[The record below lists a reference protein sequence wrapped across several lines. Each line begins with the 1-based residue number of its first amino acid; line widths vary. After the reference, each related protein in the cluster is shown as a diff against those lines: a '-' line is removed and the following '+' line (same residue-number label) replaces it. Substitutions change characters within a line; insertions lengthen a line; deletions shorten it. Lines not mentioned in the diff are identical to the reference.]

1 MLILA
6 GRHSSHPP
14 QDFCADSRLQLSAIW
29 YLHHGSQPPSG
40 MLVSRALL
48 SPCRLLLSYTAGRVL
63 ALHKTDC
70 PLIITHPAEADVE
83 RNRGTEMGVV
93 IYDTDGNKL
102 STLTKYANSL
112 SEMYP

>member
-1 MLILA
+1 M
-6 GRHSSHPP
+6 
-14 QDFCADSRLQLSAIW
+14 
-29 YLHHGSQPPSG
+29 
-40 MLVSRALL
+40 L
-48 SPCRLLLSYTAGRVL
+48 SPCRLLSCTAGGRVSGGQL
-63 ALHKTDC
+63 LTDLYQKTDC